1 MKWIVIAI
9 IALVV
14 PYTYLTLHFRKPG
27 PAYRPYEALKE
38 RANVERLL
46 AAGYQRINTLAERP
60 SDPQSIV
67 KTIGASAT
75 ITDAPGGLPAGLAA
89 TLVEIPLLPRAVQ
102 SVSAP
107 RESTLLLPYTILFN
121 CTLANQKEQ
130 LGGSQMFIHGNTL
143 VIIPQ
148 FEPIAGNLIAR
159 TNESIVTITVPAGT
173 LKTGCYTVVLA
184 ASQHSK
190 QWTVN
195 VR

>member
-14 PYTYLTLHFRKPG
+14 PYTYLTLHYRKPG

-46 AAGYQRINTLAERP
+46 AAGYRRINTLAERP
-60 SDPQSIV
+60 ADPQRIA
-67 KTIGASAT
+67 KILGASAT
-75 ITDAPGGLPAGLAA
+75 VTDAPGGLPAGLAT
-89 TLVEIPLLPRAVQ
+89 TLVETPLLPRAFQ

-107 RESTLLLPYTILFN
+107 REAVAFLPYTILFN

-130 LGGSQMFIHGNTL
+130 LGGSQVFVRGDTL

-148 FEPIAGNLIAR
+148 FEPIEGGLIAR
-159 TNESIVTITVPAGT
+159 TNESVVTITVPAGT
-173 LKTGCYTVVLA
+173 LKSGRYTVVLA

-190 QWTVN
+190 QWTVD
-195 VR
+195 VK

>member
-60 SDPQSIV
+60 SDPQRIA
-67 KTIGASAT
+67 KTLGASAT
-75 ITDAPGGLPAGLAA
+75 VIDTPGGLPAGLAA
-89 TLVEIPLLPRAVQ
+89 TLVETPLLPRSFQ

-107 RESTLLLPYTILFN
+107 REAAAFLPYTILFN
-121 CTLANQKEQ
+121 CTLANQKAQ
-130 LGGSQMFIHGNTL
+130 LGGSQLFIKGNTL

-148 FEPIAGNLIAR
+148 FEPIGGLIAR
-159 TNESIVTITVPAGT
+159 TNESVVTITVPPGT
-173 LKTGCYTVVLA
+173 LKKGRYTVTLA
-184 ASQHSK
+184 ASQRSK
-190 QWTVN
+190 QWTVE
-195 VR
+195 VK